1 MHDVD
6 ESPNRLRNRPSEIV
20 ELSIPVDTLARLR
33 ELAAARDM
41 SPEALLKFYIGQG
54 MRPNSATPPQRF
66 LETTAVVLAQHIAS
80 EEQRAAILRDLSGPT
95 TE

>member
-1 MHDVD
+1 MSEVD
-6 ESPNRLRNRPSEIV
+6 ESPNRLHGRPSKIV
-20 ELSIPVDTLARLR
+20 ELSMPVDVVARLR

-54 MRPNSATPPQRF
+54 MRPSSATPPHRF
-66 LETTAVVLAQHIAS
+66 LETTAVVLAQHIPS
-80 EEQRAAILRDLSGPT
+80 DEQRAAILRDLSGAT